1 MLPFPLRPPATRSRL
16 AGLLLATGVAI
27 PACDD
32 GGSTPVAPAP
42 APVPAPAPTPPPP
55 PPAPETATYVFAQP
69 QDRIGPR
76 QPGTL
81 PEGVSF
87 SAELIL
93 AAHARD
99 AGPFAV
105 GETASDP
112 MRELAETGSPQAL
125 IESGGDSFQV
135 VADSLG
141 GLLRIF
147 LSPEPSIEMNLAQ
160 PCLSYAERIE
170 PSPDW
175 FIGFANVCATDEDG
189 SWLDMI
195 ETQLLAY
202 DAGTADGDDYAD
214 KAEGADSE
222 PREPITLLDKPPH
235 FVAPA
240 VVQILSATRAE
251 E

>member
-1 MLPFPLRPPATRSRL
+1 MQFPVRPPATLPLL
-16 AGLLLATGVAI
+16 AGLLLAAGVAI
-27 PACDD
+27 TACDD

-42 APVPAPAPTPPPP
+42 APAPAPTPPPP

-69 QDRIGPR
+69 EDRIGPR

-93 AAHARD
+93 VAHAPD

-105 GETASDP
+105 GETASDA
-112 MRELAETGSPQAL
+112 MKELVETGSPEAL

-141 GLLRIF
+141 ALLRIF

-189 SWLDMI
+189 QWLDMI

-202 DAGTADGDDYAD
+202 DAGTAAGDDYVN

-240 VVQILSATRAE
+240 IVQVLTATRKAE
-251 E
+251 